1 MHPTQSSPA
10 KFAGLMTRI
19 HDTIMTVFS
28 YFTIVT
34 IVLFMLFMTKDP
46 MKGE

>member
-1 MHPTQSSPA
+1 MHQTQSSPA

-19 HDTIMTVFS
+19 HDTMTVFS

-34 IVLFMLFMTKDP
+34 IVLFLLFMTKDP